1 MSAIDDF
8 AQAYVRAIE
17 AREQLN
23 AREAAEA
30 AWYPGH
36 PLKTVEAI
44 EAKIRARRAA
54 DAQLIAQAE
63 TTKAA

>member
-8 AQAYVRAIE
+8 SQAYVKAIE
-17 AREQLN
+17 AREQLT

-44 EAKIRARRAA
+44 EARIRARRAA
-54 DAQLIAQAE
+54 DAVLIAQAGA
-63 TTKAA
+63 TAA

>member
-17 AREQLN
+17 AREQLT

-36 PLKTVEAI
+36 PLGTVNAI
-44 EAKIRARRAA
+44 EAKIRARRAE
-54 DAQLIAQAE
+54 DAQLIAQAGQ
-63 TTKAA
+63 AAA

>member
-1 MSAIDDF
+1 MSPVDDF

-17 AREQLN
+17 AREQMN

-36 PLKTVEAI
+36 PLGTVEAI
-44 EAKIRARRAA
+44 EAKIRARRSA
-54 DAQLIAQAE
+54 DAALIAQAG
-63 TTKAA
+63 TQAA

>member
-17 AREQLN
+17 AREQLT

-30 AWYPGH
+30 AWHPGH
-36 PLKTVEAI
+36 PLGTVNAI
-44 EAKIRARRAA
+44 EAKIRARRAE
-54 DAQLIAQAE
+54 DAQLIAQAGQ
-63 TTKAA
+63 AAA

>member
-8 AQAYVRAIE
+8 AHAYVKAIE
-17 AREQLN
+17 AREQLP
-23 AREAAEA
+23 ARQAAEA

-36 PLKTVEAI
+36 PLKTVDAI

-54 DAQLIAQAE
+54 DAQLIAQAG
-63 TTKAA
+63 TAAA

>member
-1 MSAIDDF
+1 MSPIDDF
-8 AQAYVRAIE
+8 ANAYVKAIE

-44 EAKIRARRAA
+44 EAKIRARRAK
-54 DAQLIAQAE
+54 DAALIAQAGA
-63 TTKAA
+63 TAA